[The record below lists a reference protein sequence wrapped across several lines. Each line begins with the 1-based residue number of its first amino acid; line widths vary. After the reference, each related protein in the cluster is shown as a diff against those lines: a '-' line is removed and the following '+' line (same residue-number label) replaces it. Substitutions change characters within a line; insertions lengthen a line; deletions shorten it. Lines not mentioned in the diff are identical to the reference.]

1 MRRFS
6 PLFRFFE
13 IAVSTL
19 FHGVRLVCRWL
30 GSRLLGRRVSP
41 RALLGEEL
49 RALCERLGATFI
61 KLGQVLSSRP
71 DLLSP
76 ELTAP
81 LARLQ
86 DDVAPFAHA
95 EREIERVF
103 GRPLAELFE
112 HFESEPA
119 ASASIAQVHRARLHD
134 GRKVAVKIRRPGI
147 SRRVEDDF
155 RMMHAF
161 ARWLGA
167 LPPMRLVP
175 MGELIAELEAPIRQQ
190 LDFYRE
196 VASLERFRANF
207 DGVEHVTLPVPV
219 PELCRAS
226 VLTMELLEDLEK
238 VTSARFTGD
247 ERRTAALA
255 GLRALYKMIFVDGFI
270 HADMHPGNVFLR
282 QWGELVILDMGLVA
296 ELSEDDLQNFVDFF
310 FGLVNN
316 QGEICAR
323 IVYDTALYV
332 SPRCDREQFEAA
344 IVEMVGRHSALKSH
358 EFEVTHFVYELIE
371 TQRRHGIRGSTQ
383 FIMTVLSMVVYDGIC
398 KLLYPE
404 CEFQKEARGYLIAA
418 KYRRHQRL
426 AIAV

>member
-13 IAVSTL
+13 IGASIL
-19 FHGVRLVCRWL
+19 FHGCRLTLRWL
-30 GSRLLGRRVSP
+30 ISRASRRPVSAQTLLGD
-41 RALLGEEL
+41 EL
-49 RALCERLGATFI
+49 RLLCERLGATFV

-71 DLLSP
+71 DLLTP

-86 DDVAPFAHA
+86 DDVAPFPGAESAVEHA
-95 EREIERVF
+95 F
-103 GRPLAELFE
+103 GRSLPEIFA
-112 HFESEPA
+112 HFEPEPM

-134 GRKVAVKIRRPGI
+134 GREVAVKIRRPGI
-147 SRRVEDDF
+147 VQQVDDDF
-155 RMMHAF
+155 RMMHGI
-161 ARWLGA
+161 ARWIGS

-175 MGELIAELEAPIRQQ
+175 MRELIQELETPIRQQ

-207 DGVEHVTLPVPV
+207 EGVEHVTLPVPV
-219 PELCRAS
+219 RELCSAS
-226 VLTMELLEDLEK
+226 VLTMELLRDLEK
-238 VTSARFTGD
+238 VTSERFS
-247 ERRTAALA
+247 ERERKTAALA
-255 GLRALYKMIFVDGFI
+255 GLRALYKMIFADGFV

-296 ELSEDDLQNFVDFF
+296 ELSDDDLQDFVDFF

-316 QGEICAR
+316 QGKVCAQ

-332 SPRCDREQFEAA
+332 SPRCDRQAFETA

-398 KLLYPE
+398 KQLYPE